1 MILYIILSYL
11 IMLGMIIES
20 SYKQTVNK
28 EYYYMFVFS
37 PIVLPIIV
45 GMMLVEKKL

>member
-11 IMLGMIIES
+11 IMLGMMIES
-20 SYKQTVNK
+20 SYKQSVNK

>member
-11 IMLGMIIES
+11 IVLGMIIES
-20 SYKQTVNK
+20 SYKQSVNK